1 MKILVTG
8 VAGFIGFHVARH
20 LLSQQMTV
28 VGVDNLNDYYDV
40 RLKEARLAELSKHAN
55 ANNFS
60 FIKMDISDSASLE
73 QIFKQHDFEYV
84 IHLAAQAGVRYS
96 ITNPMA
102 YVQSNLVGFTN
113 ILESC
118 RKHDIAHLVYA
129 SSSSVYGL
137 NAALPFSENVSANHQ
152 LSFYGA
158 TKRANEIMAHSYSS
172 LYNLPTTGL
181 RFFTVYGPWGRPDM
195 ALFKFTKAILANEPI
210 DVFNN
215 GEHYRDFTFIDD
227 IVTGIVKVMAQ
238 PATANACFDPLNPDA
253 ATSSAPWRVF
263 NIGNNA
269 PVKLTAYINL
279 IEKYLGKTAKL
290 NLLPLQ
296 AGDVPDT
303 YADVTNLQQAVG
315 YKPNTSIEH
324 GVKKFLDWYLEYNKM
339 VATV

>member
-8 VAGFIGFHVARH
+8 VAGFIGFHVAKR
-20 LLSQQMTV
+20 LLSQGVAV
-28 VGVDNLNDYYDV
+28 VGIDNLNDYYDV
-40 RLKEARLAELSKHAN
+40 SLKEARLTELAKHAQSD
-55 ANNFS
+55 NFS
-60 FIKMDISDSASLE
+60 FVRLDISDSNALE
-73 QIFKQHDFEYV
+73 QLFSQHNFKQV

-96 ITNPMA
+96 ITNPAA

-113 ILESC
+113 ILECC
-118 RKHDIAHLVYA
+118 RHHHIGHLVYA

-137 NAALPFSENVSANHQ
+137 NAALPFSENNSANHQ

-195 ALFKFTKAILANEPI
+195 ALFKFTKAILADEPI

-215 GEHYRDFTFIDD
+215 GEHYRDFTFVDD
-227 IVTGIVKVMAQ
+227 IVTGILKVAAQ
-238 PATANACFDPLNPDA
+238 PSVPNTYFDPLNPDA

-263 NIGNNA
+263 NIGNNT
-269 PVKLTAYINL
+269 PVKLTTYINL
-279 IEKYLGKTAKL
+279 IEKYLDKTAKL

-315 YKPNTSIEH
+315 YKPSTSIEQ
-324 GVKKFLDWYLEYNKM
+324 GVKEFLEWYVEYNNVM
-339 VATV
+339 VAV